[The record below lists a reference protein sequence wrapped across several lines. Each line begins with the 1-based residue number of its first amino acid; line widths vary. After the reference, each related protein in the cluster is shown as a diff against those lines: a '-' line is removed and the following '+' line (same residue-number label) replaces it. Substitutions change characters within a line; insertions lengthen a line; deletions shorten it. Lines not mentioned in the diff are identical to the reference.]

1 LVHCS
6 KCYEFSPE
14 ISSLRDEL
22 EAAKANQK
30 ALAAE
35 KRAAAETADSAAK
48 AAEKEH
54 QAAVAAMEKAAKAK
68 EEDYK
73 AKIQQ
78 LEKVFDKLQ
87 GRIEELQ
94 AKKREEAK
102 VRSVI

>member
-1 LVHCS
+1 
-6 KCYEFSPE
+6 
-14 ISSLRDEL
+14 
-22 EAAKANQK
+22 
-30 ALAAE
+30 
-35 KRAAAETADSAAK
+35 
-48 AAEKEH
+48 
-54 QAAVAAMEKAAKAK
+54 VAALEKAAKVK

-102 VRSVI
+102 VRLVI

>member
-1 LVHCS
+1 
-6 KCYEFSPE
+6 
-14 ISSLRDEL
+14 
-22 EAAKANQK
+22 
-30 ALAAE
+30 
-35 KRAAAETADSAAK
+35 
-48 AAEKEH
+48 
-54 QAAVAAMEKAAKAK
+54 VAALEKAARAK

-102 VRSVI
+102 VRLSHLSLFFMKRKANTDFF